1 MVKLIG
7 RLLVSSVL
15 LAITG
20 ALLAVA
26 CGVAATPAP
35 SQTPAPVSA
44 TSAVAEAATPTTETL
59 TPEST
64 SVPTGEA
71 TAEAPTTPP
80 VLAPLASDFSRYIPF
95 TAELTLSHA
104 PTLEEAATLTF
115 TFAMK
120 PDWPKD
126 IDQVDA
132 WINLPTGA
140 VWLGGD
146 LLKWRGDLKRGQPV
160 TLRSTVAF
168 VEPGNWTIQGSVRIF
183 SVGDGGQASVYV
195 PPQKEQAGFLGT
207 PTLVWP
213 RGRATTAPAIILTTP
228 TGDPAELEVSTTAG
242 FKFWVD
248 FFKVADYGWQ
258 APPAPGEAPIF
269 LVISDWTDWE
279 AAKTAGY
286 IPRSPIGKLQRID
299 ELQRGQRSAHS
310 LNFDFES
317 YFLVV
322 VLDRARETTGYRVVV
337 REVRGRAGV
346 MRVIVEASAP
356 AQGMAVE
363 PIPNRAYS
371 IIAVSK
377 RFALDGEPT
386 DVVFLVNG
394 EEVNRDSLVLRT
406 GEWVSALKRDRS
418 R

>member
-1 MVKLIG
+1 MLKLIG
-7 RLLVSSVL
+7 RLPVSSVF
-15 LAITG
+15 LAITV
-20 ALLAVA
+20 AFLTAA

-35 SQTPAPVSA
+35 SDTPVPPTAISLA
-44 TSAVAEAATPTTETL
+44 AETATPTAKTL

-64 SVPTGEA
+64 TAPAGEA
-71 TAEAPTTPP
+71 TEETPTTPRAP
-80 VLAPLASDFSRYIPF
+80 TPLASDFSQYIPF

-104 PTLEEAATLTF
+104 PTLEETATLTF

-120 PDWPKD
+120 PDWPRD

-132 WINLPTGA
+132 WINLPTGS

-160 TLRSTVAF
+160 TLRSNVAF
-168 VEPGNWTIQGSVRIF
+168 VEPGNWTIQGNVRTF
-183 SVGDGGQASVYV
+183 RVGAGDQASVYV

-207 PTLVWP
+207 PTVVWP
-213 RGRATTAPAIILTTP
+213 RGTATTAPAIVLSTP

-248 FFKVADYGWQ
+248 FLKVADYGWQ
-258 APPAPGEAPIF
+258 VPAAPGEAPAF
-269 LVISDWTDWE
+269 LVISDWPAWE

-286 IPRSPIGKLQRID
+286 IPESPIGKLQRID
-299 ELQRGQRSAHS
+299 ELRREERSAHS

-317 YFLVV
+317 YFLVA
-322 VLDRARETTGYRVVV
+322 VLDQARETTGYRVVV
-337 REVRGRAGV
+337 REVKGRTGV
-346 MRVIVEASAP
+346 MRVFVEATEP
-356 AQGMAVE
+356 LQGMSVE
-363 PIPNRAYS
+363 AIPNRPYS
-371 IIAVSK
+371 VIAVSK

-386 DVVFLVNG
+386 SVVFLVNG
-394 EEVNRDSLVLRT
+394 EEVARDSLVLRT
-406 GEWVSALKRDRS
+406 GDWVSALKRDRS